1 MKFKNYS
8 DWEDHYLD
16 LSFEKQ
22 EDFILETILKKF
34 PLNFLNE
41 EDFVFYLEENLNIFS
56 VEKLAQVVDILED
69 YNSTKFSN
77 IVLDVANMN
86 ILQLLHFEPK
96 AAEKVVFQTLTSL
109 KVFTN
114 EIPNYW
120 YYKLLGYNDWFN
132 EGITKILSVD
142 TEKIEEDTKSAVEDF
157 LFTTILEKVFTE
169 AIDNNHLDEE
179 KLKEI
184 DNNDYSLNAEYLDA
198 IKIVF
203 SNDLAKI
210 QQTLNNEKEKTNVYF
225 AVVFHLVIKGLLKRG
240 LPLGIINYMEQNM
253 QEFWL
258 SEEDN
263 TIDFSPSLEKLDNQ
277 LILFYHPLEGG
288 SLANLFFVW
297 MLPAIYDIL
306 FENNIVNQ
314 EDVDL
319 VKKLTIDI
327 KTILLKQDIGIIGDM
342 LPFYTL
348 PKPNSYSLE
357 EYEAEKFIFTKCYD
371 EVETFEIHEIANL
384 PESKCVPYF
393 MEILMNEDANF
404 KFQKIISLEG
414 DVDNIFDIFNDLNN
428 DFLDISK
435 N

>member
-1 MKFKNYS
+1 M
-8 DWEDHYLD
+8 
-16 LSFEKQ
+16 
-22 EDFILETILKKF
+22 
-34 PLNFLNE
+34 
-41 EDFVFYLEENLNIFS
+41 IF
-56 VEKLAQVVDILED
+56 
-69 YNSTKFSN
+69 F
-77 IVLDVANMN
+77 
-86 ILQLLHFEPK
+86 
-96 AAEKVVFQTLTSL
+96 EKVVFQTLTSL

-371 EVETFEIHEIANL
+371 EVETFEIHEIPNL